1 MQLLAMPIAAAL
13 TFLALLLLVRQYFR
27 QPTFWILVAL
37 GYIAAYIA
45 QWTGRTVW
53 DPLTFD
59 LGLPQAGAGIVGNM
73 LGGGLL
79 AGGLQI
85 APGPGAWPVGP
96 RAAAPWPPRGGWA
109 GGARRG
115 RLLRCRR
122 HPAAHGPSAGGHLRR
137 PLPGCGAGGHAAGGG
152 RGVPARA

>member
-1 MQLLAMPIAAAL
+1 MQLLAVPIAVAL

-59 LGLPQAGAGIVGNM
+59 LGLPQAGAGIGVSPP
-73 LGGGLL
+73 GG
-79 AGGLQI
+79 
-85 APGPGAWPVGP
+85 
-96 RAAAPWPPRGGWA
+96 AAA
-109 GGARRG
+109 ARRGG

-122 HPAAHGPSAGGHLRR
+122 PPAAHGPSAGGHLRR
-137 PLPGCGAGGHAAGGG
+137 PLPGCGAGSHAGGGG
-152 RGVPARA
+152 RGVPARRTGGRRAPRALPALAGAG